1 MAGKNWNASPIEYG
15 GFFMKH
21 IINSVFLPAVFIF
34 PFAAQAQMLD
44 AAQIR
49 PILNATKGQWVAV
62 REWQGQDLVY
72 FTHLLTWR
80 CGLNKIQYSVNS
92 NAANKNWSFIPCD
105 ETAENPMALP
115 PGQKIYTGFDLNSV
129 QTVTV
134 KITYDD
140 GAQDTVTYNRKA
152 VQIQ

>member
-1 MAGKNWNASPIEYG
+1 MKRIFTGILTAL
-15 GFFMKH
+15 FFT
-21 IINSVFLPAVFIF
+21 LPMT
-34 PFAAQAQMLD
+34 AQAQMVD

-49 PILNATKGQWVAV
+49 PILDATKKSWVAV
-62 REWQGQDLVY
+62 REWEGRDLIY

-80 CGLNKIQYSVNS
+80 CGLDKIEYSVNS
-92 NAANKNWSFIPCD
+92 TAADQNWAFFPCD
-105 ETAENPMALP
+105 ETSSNPMALA

-140 GAQDTVTYNRKA
+140 GGQDTVTFKRA
-152 VQIQ
+152 AIQIQ